1 MKVHG
6 VCKEDAVEKKKGKK
20 KKAIQ
25 ICVRVYEPKAQSLL
39 PNDNI
44 ASPIILNSYLFL
56 DDGREQRGFPTTTH
70 AALACSRMN
79 SDASPSLWEGQ
90 STSQARTTRLKAS
103 NRGAI
108 IQVIYTQQ
116 AFEIERGLCN
126 AINS

>member
-1 MKVHG
+1 VKVHG

-56 DDGREQRGFPTTTH
+56 DDGREQRGFSYNHPR
-70 AALACSRMN
+70 CFGM
-79 SDASPSLWEGQ
+79 Q
-90 STSQARTTRLKAS
+90 SHELRRISELMGR
-103 NRGAI
+103 
-108 IQVIYTQQ
+108 
-116 AFEIERGLCN
+116 
-126 AINS
+126 AINQSGKNNTIEG